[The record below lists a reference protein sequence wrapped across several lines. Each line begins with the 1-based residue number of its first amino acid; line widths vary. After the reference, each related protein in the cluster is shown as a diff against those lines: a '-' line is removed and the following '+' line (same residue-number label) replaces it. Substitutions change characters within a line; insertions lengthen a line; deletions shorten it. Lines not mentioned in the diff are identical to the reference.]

1 MKLLSIIVP
10 TYNMEAYLV
19 RCLDSVTNKILP
31 NTLEVIVVND
41 GSKDKSLNIARSYQT
56 FRPDIISIIDKPNG
70 NYGSCINEGLKEAQ
84 GKYIKILDADDWYNT
99 DSLKVFLEKLVD
111 VDSDLIITD
120 FTEVYNKHKKYIGYS
135 FPQNEELDDSIMKR
149 FDFAR
154 LKMHA
159 ITYKTELLRKNNYI
173 QTVGISHTD
182 EEWMFYPMRF
192 VNTIRFYKLNLYQYL
207 LGREGQTMDPKL
219 LIRRYECFVY
229 ILIRMVNEYS
239 QWEIGQLTECQDKYL
254 MNRILILARSAYK
267 IELLGV
273 DNQLNN
279 DVLNKLD
286 SVIYSN
292 RKLYVALENMPIHEM
307 LPYKFIKYYHK
318 THEVPNR
325 IIRQLYQFM
334 ESVHSFI
341 KTRF

>member
-120 FTEVYNKHKKYIGYS
+120 FT
-135 FPQNEELDDSIMKR
+135 
-149 FDFAR
+149 
-154 LKMHA
+154 
-159 ITYKTELLRKNNYI
+159 
-173 QTVGISHTD
+173 
-182 EEWMFYPMRF
+182 
-192 VNTIRFYKLNLYQYL
+192 
-207 LGREGQTMDPKL
+207 
-219 LIRRYECFVY
+219 
-229 ILIRMVNEYS
+229 
-239 QWEIGQLTECQDKYL
+239 
-254 MNRILILARSAYK
+254 
-267 IELLGV
+267 
-273 DNQLNN
+273 
-279 DVLNKLD
+279 
-286 SVIYSN
+286 
-292 RKLYVALENMPIHEM
+292 
-307 LPYKFIKYYHK
+307 
-318 THEVPNR
+318 
-325 IIRQLYQFM
+325 
-334 ESVHSFI
+334 
-341 KTRF
+341 